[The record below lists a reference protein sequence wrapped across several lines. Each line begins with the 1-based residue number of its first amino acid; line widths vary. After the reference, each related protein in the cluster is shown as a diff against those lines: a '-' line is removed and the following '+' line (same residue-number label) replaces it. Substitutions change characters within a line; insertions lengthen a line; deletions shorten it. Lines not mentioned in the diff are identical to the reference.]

1 MLVEILQTCR
11 PQTVTQKRYV
21 KVSGCV
27 PKETGGMQKRLKG
40 FRALRVQVL
49 VFGFWGSPSLPNSLT
64 WDRLC
69 WTFVRNSMANTVA
82 GSLRQG
88 ACSGLFRIDG

>member
-1 MLVEILQTCR
+1 MCAYRDRGNAKEVQGF
-11 PQTVTQKRYV
+11 QGFAS
-21 KVSGCV
+21 SGV
-27 PKETGGMQKRLKG
+27 
-40 FRALRVQVL
+40 
-49 VFGFWGSPSLPNSLT
+49 GFWVLGVPSLPNSLT

-69 WTFVRNSMANTVA
+69 WTFVRNRMANTVG